1 MLQMLRS
8 YMFLLWL
15 YGWMAICGV
24 LYLPTLLFH
33 RTVTQRAIGLY
44 GQIIRAG
51 LKLICGIDM
60 EIRGRENLVSGPAIY
75 AGKHHCMMDIF
86 IPFIVVHDSCH
97 VLKKEL
103 VWTPFLG
110 WYVLSTGMIPIDRE
124 GTTKTLKKMIEAAK
138 DRAAKGRTIVIY
150 PEGTRRDPDA
160 APDYQPAG
168 ISALN
173 KALSVP
179 IIPVATN
186 AGLCWPAKGVRRK
199 PGKIV
204 YEILPPIPGGLDRKT
219 LMARL
224 ESELE
229 GASNRLIVEGRA
241 VQAARGIK

>member
-1 MLQMLRS
+1 MQMLRS
-8 YMFLLWL
+8 YVFLLWL

-24 LYLPTLLFH
+24 LYLPTLLFP
-33 RTVTQRAIGLY
+33 RTVTQKAIGLY
-44 GQIIRAG
+44 GEIVRFG

-60 EIRGRENLVSGPAIY
+60 EIRGRENLPPGPAIY

-86 IPFIVVHDSCH
+86 IPFMAVHDPCH
-97 VLKKEL
+97 VLKEEL

-110 WYVLSTGMIPIDRE
+110 WYVLSTQMIPIDRE
-124 GTTKTLKKMIEAAK
+124 GTTRTLKKLVEAAK

-150 PEGTRRDPDA
+150 PEGTRRTPDD

-173 KALSVP
+173 KALGVP

-186 AGLCWPAKGVRRK
+186 AGLCWPARGQRRI
-199 PGKIV
+199 PGRIV

-229 GASNRLIVEGRA
+229 DASNRLIAEGRA
-241 VQAARGIK
+241 VQAQRGVK